1 MIIPLAFF
9 ITVTKYVRTIM
20 NGECFNSTKNHTQN
34 PQTSKP
40 FSPDKN
46 GKRTQDV
53 IIITII

>member
-1 MIIPLAFF
+1 MPQHILL
-9 ITVTKYVRTIM
+9 TI
-20 NGECFNSTKNHTQN
+20 KPQN

-53 IIITII
+53 IIIIRPTIIK